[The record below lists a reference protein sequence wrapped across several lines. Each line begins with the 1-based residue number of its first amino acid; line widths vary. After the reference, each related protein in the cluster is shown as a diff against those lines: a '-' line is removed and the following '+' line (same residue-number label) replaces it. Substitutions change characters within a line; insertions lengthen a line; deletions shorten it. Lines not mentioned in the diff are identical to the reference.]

1 MMATAAEAER
11 PPAKNGEQ
19 LGLFGDVNLKHKLVY
34 RQDHRQHA
42 IAIGVGFL
50 RSRFV
55 VLTDDAFDV
64 SAFHEHE
71 SLACLG

>member
-1 MMATAAEAER
+1 
-11 PPAKNGEQ
+11 
-19 LGLFGDVNLKHKLVY
+19 VY